1 VACAGRR
8 DDEPMSLSK
17 SSPSRKFISLGFWY
31 DGPAELL
38 LLDQSGG
45 GASGAGR
52 GVALLFSMDSSEAI
66 DSVRPPSKANKSPT
80 FRS

>member
-1 VACAGRR
+1 
-8 DDEPMSLSK
+8 MSLSK
-17 SSPSRKFISLGFWY
+17 SSPSKKSISLGFWY